1 MPLQALCQ
9 NQAGNANSH
18 RFSRGKC
25 CRFLEKGLSKR
36 IEKRSK
42 FHPKSCKNGAPG
54 PPGPPPESQIGVKFR
69 KVASGAVPSEFFFE
83 GSRFRRLSGRVFSV
97 FELIWGPPGDP
108 KNRPGGGH
116 GLDFGVQEGSQ
127 DAIFCR
133 FGEKRVSDMFFDDF
147 RLQKRVKN
155 TSVL

>member
-1 MPLQALCQ
+1 MLSFFGKGVVQAYRKAFELSSKIVQ
-9 NQAGNANSH
+9 KWSPGA
-18 RFSRGKC
+18 SRT
-25 CRFLEKGLSKR
+25 
-36 IEKRSK
+36 
-42 FHPKSCKNGAPG
+42 
-54 PPGPPPESQIGVKFR
+54 PPESQIGVKFR

>member
-1 MPLQALCQ
+1 MRYGEISPKIVQKWSPGA
-9 NQAGNANSH
+9 
-18 RFSRGKC
+18 SRT
-25 CRFLEKGLSKR
+25 
-36 IEKRSK
+36 
-42 FHPKSCKNGAPG
+42 
-54 PPGPPPESQIGVKFR
+54 PPESQIGVKFR